1 MNLFEMQ
8 AIVGGISREEYC
20 AELDEIITGNWAD
33 FTESEKKAAAQ
44 SYAKNC

>member
-8 AIVGGISREEYC
+8 AIAVGISREEYC
-20 AELDEIITGNWAD
+20 ADLNAIIGGHWKN
-33 FTESEKKAAAQ
+33 FTDSEKKAAAK